1 MHVAI
6 VAFETGL
13 LRKVLRTIAGIEKLG
28 IRNNAYVQRTQQL
41 SERSLLFPV
50 RNDNSQSGID
60 IESKVSNRRR
70 FDVDF
75 ISDWVDVFFQI

>member
-41 SERSLLFPV
+41 SEAIPSREYF
-50 RNDNSQSGID
+50 
-60 IESKVSNRRR
+60 
-70 FDVDF
+70 
-75 ISDWVDVFFQI
+75 